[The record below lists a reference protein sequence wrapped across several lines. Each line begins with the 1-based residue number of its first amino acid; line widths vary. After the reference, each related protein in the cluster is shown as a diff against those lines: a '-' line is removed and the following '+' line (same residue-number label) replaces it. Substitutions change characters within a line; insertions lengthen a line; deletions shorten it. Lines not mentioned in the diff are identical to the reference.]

1 MSAGPLM
8 TVAET
13 IGQAP
18 ELIQLP
24 ALVAGQVTHRRPGP
38 VRHAFRHRIYLWLI
52 DLDSV
57 PRQPGYLRPFA
68 HFSSEDHLGA
78 PHLTIKANIENYLA
92 LNGVD
97 LGDRGRVL
105 MLGSA
110 RVLGHVFDPLTVFWC
125 YDSSGRLACIIAEV
139 HNTYGERHAY
149 LLHPDEAGIAVT
161 AKDFHVSP
169 FFDVTGT
176 YGLRFTLTPGR
187 VSTAVTLRQ
196 RGCRRVLGGLPG
208 PAAARHPA
216 DPGPAA
222 HPPAPDDPAGLG
234 PDPGARHLALA
245 AWPAHPLSPEPHP
258 SGRYLT
264 MTISTSIGWPALAK
278 RPRAPMRATAARLIF
293 ERAVAGIPVRVTYPD
308 GRVLGSGSPASPEF
322 EVVRPAAFFARL
334 GRDAKIGFGEAYTAG
349 DWRAGPGTDLADLLT
364 PFASR
369 VTTLIPAPLQ
379 RLRVLV
385 DRRVPA
391 NQENTLDGSRA
402 NIAAHYDLSNDLF
415 AAFLDPTM
423 SYSCAWFDDSS
434 LTAAANRLEEAQLR
448 KIDAILDLA
457 GVQAGTRMLEIG
469 SGWGS
474 LAIRAAQRGAR
485 VTAITLSHEQMRLA
499 RERVA
504 AAGLSG
510 LVEVRVQDYREVDG
524 EYDAIVSV
532 EMIEAVGEAY
542 WPAYFTTLDR
552 LLAPGGRIGLQAI
565 TMAHDR
571 FLATRRSFSWIQK
584 HIFPGGIIPSLQAVN
599 ETLAAHTTLRVTRQ
613 RELRPHYART
623 LRLWRERFLDQ
634 WPHLHAQG
642 FDETF
647 RRMWEFYL
655 AYSEA
660 GFRSGY
666 LGVSQLQL
674 TREPA

>member
-1 MSAGPLM
+1 MS
-8 TVAET
+8 
-13 IGQAP
+13 
-18 ELIQLP
+18 
-24 ALVAGQVTHRRPGP
+24 
-38 VRHAFRHRIYLWLI
+38 
-52 DLDSV
+52 
-57 PRQPGYLRPFA
+57 
-68 HFSSEDHLGA
+68 
-78 PHLTIKANIENYLA
+78 
-92 LNGVD
+92 
-97 LGDRGRVL
+97 
-105 MLGSA
+105 
-110 RVLGHVFDPLTVFWC
+110 
-125 YDSSGRLACIIAEV
+125 
-139 HNTYGERHAY
+139 
-149 LLHPDEAGIAVT
+149 
-161 AKDFHVSP
+161 
-169 FFDVTGT
+169 
-176 YGLRFTLTPGR
+176 
-187 VSTAVTLRQ
+187 
-196 RGCRRVLGGLPG
+196 
-208 PAAARHPA
+208 
-216 DPGPAA
+216 
-222 HPPAPDDPAGLG
+222 
-234 PDPGARHLALA
+234 
-245 AWPAHPLSPEPHP
+245 
-258 SGRYLT
+258 
-264 MTISTSIGWPALAK
+264 ISTTIGWPALAK
-278 RPRAPMRATAARLIF
+278 RPRAPMRATVARLIF

-308 GRVLGSGSPASPEF
+308 GRVLGSGSPTSPEF
-322 EVVRPAAFFARL
+322 EVVRPATFFARL
-334 GRDAKIGFGEAYTAG
+334 GRDAKIGFGEAYVAG

-369 VTTLIPAPLQ
+369 LTTLVPAPLQ
-379 RLRVLV
+379 RLRVFAE
-385 DRRVPA
+385 RRVPPA
-391 NQENTLDGSRA
+391 QENTLDGSRA

-434 LTAAANRLEEAQLR
+434 PIAAANRLEEAQLR

-584 HIFPGGIIPSLQAVN
+584 HIFPGGIIPSLQAVD